1 MTRSMHRLFAHRH
14 RQCILIA
21 CLLGGLLWVMAK
33 VPPSAL
39 AQEVAD
45 AGNCPACAQ
54 IKASLDEARRAD
66 DLITAEREKA
76 IGRRDVLKAQ
86 RSLAE
91 IERRELAS
99 LDELVKNLNVRS
111 LEQINKIILIQKQWS
126 ECVARSCPN
135 LKPWGT
141 PPPAQST
148 CSQCKEL
155 AEALARTQGNILVFR
170 VKIAHEEAA
179 IEKNFSRKLMAD
191 EMTKPDQLQYQEAQ
205 DRLNELRT
213 DLESALRDQ
222 TLKSAELGACS
233 RQYCAAPTPMHE
245 SQAICVAC
253 QSFIERID
261 TLVAALQTARNNLAE
276 LDRQMIPYEKLGYS
290 GRSNAEEAALK
301 RLREESNKARGRV
314 KQLEGRIL
322 ALSAELETCVK
333 EQCRPRTTPRVIIE
347 QVIPRIG
354 NAPFTPVRPGP
365 TAVVPLPPQTPATPT
380 PTPTPPPVATPQ
392 PTPPTPPVTPPAPP
406 PTPQT
411 GCASDFSSGN
421 YICSGSCGIG
431 SVNLSVTPG
440 SSTMTAN
447 TLGANSAVV
456 FSCSGSTASS
466 QSSNLIILGAPGHR
480 CNQIA
485 SGLSSFTESC
495 SNAGGGTCS
504 STCSR

>member
-1 MTRSMHRLFAHRH
+1 MNHRIRASQMPGCWRYVLVG
-14 RQCILIA
+14 C
-21 CLLGGLLWVMAK
+21 LLWVL
-33 VPPSAL
+33 SAVGQSAFAQVL
-39 AQEVAD
+39 ADTA
-45 AGNCPACAQ
+45 NCPACAQ
-54 IKASLDEARRAD
+54 IKASLDEARR
-66 DLITAEREKA
+66 IEKA
-76 IGRRDVLKAQ
+76 IVAEQDKAKARRDALLKQ
-86 RSLAE
+86 QSLAE
-91 IERRELAS
+91 IERAEL
-99 LDELVKNLNVRS
+99 RG
-111 LEQINKIILIQKQWS
+111 LETLIQKLALRDLEQGYQVHLLEFKWS
-126 ECVARSCPN
+126 ECVAKNCPGVVPFA
-135 LKPWGT
+135 K
-141 PPPAQST
+141 PPAMQPTCNACRALAVELDKLEWGVFAARAGIAYVEAFLQST
-148 CSQCKEL
+148 Y
-155 AEALARTQGNILVFR
+155 
-170 VKIAHEEAA
+170 AH
-179 IEKNFSRKLMAD
+179 KLMAD
-191 EMTKPDQLQYQEAQ
+191 EMTDEDTPNYKKAREELHSLQSTLESRLKKIPVARAQLAACNRRKCVTPPPVQESEVVCAACQGLQ
-205 DRLNELRT
+205 DRIDELA
-213 DLESALRDQ
+213 SAL
-222 TLKSAELGACS
+222 TLVRADLAGFDREKAKWDGLDPSTLSPAEKGELSRIDKELSKSAA
-233 RQYCAAPTPMHE
+233 
-245 SQAICVAC
+245 
-253 QSFIERID
+253 
-261 TLVAALQTARNNLAE
+261 
-276 LDRQMIPYEKLGYS
+276 
-290 GRSNAEEAALK
+290 
-301 RLREESNKARGRV
+301 RV
-314 KQLEGRIL
+314 KQLEERIL

-447 TLGANSAVV
+447 TLGANSGVV